1 MAMIATVDENRI
13 LMERLLKRAY
23 HRCHIV
29 VIIMRAWSSAGD
41 RDICIWG
48 HLPAKKTGGSREID
62 VVRLMIDYRV
72 SIVRCY
78 RVVSSSG

>member
-13 LMERLLKRAY
+13 PMERILKRAY

-29 VIIMRAWSSAGD
+29 VIITRAWSSAGD
-41 RDICIWG
+41 RDVYGGIY
-48 HLPAKKTGGSREID
+48 LPKNTGGSREID
-62 VVRLMIDYRV
+62 VVRLMIDYRL
-72 SIVRCY
+72 SIIRCY